1 MRLLAKPVIKDL
13 AVYRL
18 PASVV
23 IDIVFYLILLFPF
36 VVDFRLDWRE
46 QLFHQGIKR
55 QLSYWERRVSVIKS
69 KTL

>member
-55 QLSYWERRVSVIKS
+55 
-69 KTL
+69 

>member
-18 PASVV
+18 PSSVV

-36 VVDFRLDWRE
+36 VVDFRLDW
-46 QLFHQGIKR
+46 
-55 QLSYWERRVSVIKS
+55 
-69 KTL
+69 

>member
-1 MRLLAKPVIKDL
+1 MSLLTKLVIKDL

-18 PASVV
+18 PASFV
-23 IDIVFYLILLFPF
+23 ITCLYLILLFPF

-46 QLFHQGIKR
+46 PLFHQGIKR
-55 QLSYWERRVSVIKS
+55 QLSYWERRVSVSKS